1 MTTGHYVPGERE
13 QQSNYTKF
21 VCVPPPRQ
29 WVKGSQVQRLCLEN
43 VPQKAS
49 CDSTLGSI

>member
-1 MTTGHYVPGERE
+1 MTTRHYMPGERE

-29 WVKGSQVQRLCLEN
+29 WVKGRQVQLLSLEN
-43 VPQKAS
+43 EPQKA
-49 CDSTLGSI
+49 TAL